1 MSEFEAVTLRD
12 PSSPLTTT
20 VVPLAGMVVTSLH
33 DGENEFL
40 GQRRGL
46 DAYITAGKTMG
57 IPILYPWANRLS
69 ASKYAINGAV
79 VSLTAGT
86 GGVRTDE
93 HGVPIHGVL
102 AAYPGWLV
110 TERSENSLKAV
121 LDYAGRPRL
130 LASFPFPH
138 VLTQQLTLADR
149 TLTIETTVMPT
160 TAASVPL
167 CFGFHPYLRIP
178 GVPRAQWR
186 LQTPTM
192 RHLLVDNWGIPTGAH
207 EEWPGST
214 EPLKTSVYDDG
225 FDQVPEGAVFAL
237 SGGDHRID
245 VTFEKGYPAAQLFA
259 PSADDVVGIEPMAAP
274 TDALRRGNYRF
285 AVAGKAEKA
294 RFSVKVT

>member
-1 MSEFEAVTLRD
+1 MSEFETVTLQD
-12 PSSPLTTT
+12 PSSSLTAS
-20 VVPLAGMVVTSLH
+20 VVPLAGMVVTSLN
-33 DGENEFL
+33 DGADEFL

-69 ASKYAINGAV
+69 ASKYGINGAV

-86 GGVRTDE
+86 GGVRSDE

-121 LDYAGRPRL
+121 LDYGGRPRL

-138 VLTQQLTLADR
+138 VLTQQVTLADR

-167 CFGFHPYLRIP
+167 CFGYHPYLRIP
-178 GVPRAQWR
+178 GVPREEWL

-192 RHLLVDNWGIPTGAH
+192 RHLPVDNWGIPTGAT
-207 EEWPGST
+207 EDWTGST
-214 EPLKTSVYDDG
+214 EPLGTTVYDDG
-225 FDQVPEGAVFAL
+225 FDQVPDGAVFAL
-237 SGGDHRID
+237 SGGDHR
-245 VTFEKGYPAAQLFA
+245 VEVKYEKGYPAAQLFA
-259 PSADDVVGIEPMAAP
+259 PSNDDVVGIEPMAAP
-274 TDALRRGNYRF
+274 TDSLRRGNYRF
-285 AVAGKAEKA
+285 AVAGKPEKS
-294 RFSVKVT
+294 RFSITVV